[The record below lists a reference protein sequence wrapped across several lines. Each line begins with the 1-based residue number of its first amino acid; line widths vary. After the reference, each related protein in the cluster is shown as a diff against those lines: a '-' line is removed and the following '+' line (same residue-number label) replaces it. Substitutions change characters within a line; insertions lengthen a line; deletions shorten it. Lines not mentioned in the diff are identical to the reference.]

1 MFIDQFRRIKK
12 SLQRR
17 WVNYNVRRKLPR
29 FLRQKKTYLAR
40 KEKNVIRRLYIT
52 TGNIHLINSL
62 AIIEQLKEID
72 DTPVENFVLVWSSVT
87 NKEFDR
93 QNETIARS
101 FGIKHYY
108 SCCGPQKADG
118 LRVAC
123 HLMDNELF
131 RIDQIYSAQLA
142 EHVELYNLLYQGL
155 DHIITDEGFG
165 TLIPSPKILASQC
178 KKMITTCYL
187 DKLDYVEFPARPW
200 RVEHIQKKHFDYI
213 AAQCTKIYPWPGK
226 TNKSKNTIIFC
237 GSYSAA
243 WRSFTADKL
252 IARQNEVIESLIA
265 RGYYILYKPH
275 PRATVLPCESEH
287 LQIINTRLPMECYQL
302 EEVVAVVSLNSFAS
316 TQAYHYSGV
325 PGFID
330 YTFSDECYSP
340 IIGLLAKE
348 YTPSLE
354 LILDIDAQNLSF
366 DELKETI
373 RRIYVS
379 YIKNKPAL
387 SQNHRIMRSFIEDM
401 VQK

>member
-1 MFIDQFRRIKK
+1 MFIDQFKRIKK

-29 FLRQKKTYLAR
+29 FLRQKKTYLSR

-62 AIIEQLKEID
+62 AIIEQLKETD

-108 SCCGPQKADG
+108 SCCGSQNADG

-131 RIDQIYSAQLA
+131 RIDQVYSAQLV

-165 TLIPSPKILASQC
+165 TLIPAPKILASQC

-187 DKLDYVEFPARPW
+187 DKLDYVEFSARPW
-200 RVEHIQKKHFDYI
+200 RVEHIQKKYFDYI
-213 AAQCTKIYPWPGK
+213 AAQCTKRYPWPGK
-226 TNKSKNTIIFC
+226 TDKSKNTIIFC

-265 RGYYILYKPH
+265 RGYFILYKPH

-302 EEVVAVVSLNSFAS
+302 EEVVAIVSLNSSAS
-316 TQAYHYSGV
+316 IQAYHYNNV
-325 PGFID
+325 PGFLD
-330 YTFSDECYSP
+330 YDFCAETFSPVLNTVAS
-340 IIGLLAKE
+340 E
-348 YTPSLE
+348 YTPSLKLLLDIVPSHMENHKLKE
-354 LILDIDAQNLSF
+354 LIRDIYTHFL
-366 DELKETI
+366 
-373 RRIYVS
+373 R
-379 YIKNKPAL
+379 NKPL
-387 SQNHRIMRSFIEDM
+387 MSQNPKVTQAYADTSR
-401 VQK
+401 